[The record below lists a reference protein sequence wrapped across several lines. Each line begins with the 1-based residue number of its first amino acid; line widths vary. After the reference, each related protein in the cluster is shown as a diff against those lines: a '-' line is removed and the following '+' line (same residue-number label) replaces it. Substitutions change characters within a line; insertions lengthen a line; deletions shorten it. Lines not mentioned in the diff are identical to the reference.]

1 MEHFPWLCYFYSHLM
16 WRSPL
21 VNNHGCMALPIFSPR
36 CRFRDPG
43 DLVLAA
49 ARPEPETGD
58 DVIDLGKWMENPRR
72 VRRVPWKIGISS
84 HFIWANRWKLVFFL
98 WMIGCKHW
106 CEAARCFG
114 NEQWIFIHIAH
125 NVISSLFFGSSE
137 HSVPVLQNWINSIVD
152 HRSLNKTDRIGGVS
166 HTLSLLHIW

>member
-1 MEHFPWLCYFYSHLM
+1 MEHVPWLCYFYSHLM

-21 VNNHGCMALPIFSPR
+21 VNNHGRMALPIFSPR

-84 HFIWANRWKLVFFL
+84 HFIWANRWKLVFFMDDWL
-98 WMIGCKHW
+98 QTLMW
-106 CEAARCFG
+106 
-114 NEQWIFIHIAH
+114 
-125 NVISSLFFGSSE
+125 SSAMFWKWTMNFYPYSPQCYQFSFFGSSE

-152 HRSLNKTDRIGGVS
+152 HRSLDKTDRIGGVS